1 MLLLCLKPSCYI
13 SLLSF
18 QSTPSIPCLCS
29 SSVPAGH
36 PGFFLVYL
44 FLLLSVSGR
53 IHLLLSASVFFSA
66 LFLNT
71 LLCFCCIY
79 CYHLIFYCSH
89 HSLSS
94 YPKDCHVRSHRL
106 HIGCISHILYIPPP
120 PFFWVRFQS
129 CLVLADTYALLSAS
143 FSLPSSPIRRVLII
157 Q

>member
-71 LLCFCCIY
+71 LLFFCCIY

-94 YPKDCHVRSHRL
+94 YPKDCHVR
-106 HIGCISHILYIPPP
+106 
-120 PFFWVRFQS
+120 W
-129 CLVLADTYALLSAS
+129 ALPA
-143 FSLPSSPIRRVLII
+143 LPSFAYRVYLGHTLYPSTSLLLGPISVLSCSCRYLCSFVSVLLITKLAH
-157 Q
+157 